1 MPRCELRALRR
12 QDEDREEPVSQ
23 LALFGDVPAVGAPAR
38 TEPTVDGD
46 GSRRSNGHA
55 ASLTLAEAARIIRK
69 AVKDKSYR
77 KTPLGQLVGRYLRW
91 FRNEYGATESTIR
104 DYEAIL
110 ARMSLLLADREP
122 LEVSTEDL
130 REVIDTWAMRH
141 ARTRAKVTSVIR
153 AFWSGPRRRVTSRSP
168 LPRRSAGHER
178 RGKRLRFFPRTSTSC
193 SSAAHGPR
201 AIVSRCSCSSTAVS
215 GAPSSAASG
224 SATSTLPAASSPPSA
239 RARTSA

>member
-1 MPRCELRALRR
+1 MAIRAK
-12 QDEDREEPVSQ
+12 EAPIAAEPGCQ
-23 LALFGDVPAVGAPAR
+23 LALFSEPLATPERVPVDSPAP
-38 TEPTVDGD
+38 GD
-46 GSRRSNGHA
+46 GSRRSNGRR
-55 ASLTLAEAARIIRK
+55 ASLTLGEAARIIRE

-153 AFWSGPRRRVTSRSP
+153 ACWVW
-168 LPRRSAGHER
+168 AEEEGHVPFSDR
-178 RGKRLRFFPRTSTSC
+178 KS
-193 SSAAHGPR
+193 
-201 AIVSRCSCSSTAVS
+201 VV
-215 GAPSSAASG
+215 
-224 SATSTLPAASSPPSA
+224 
-239 RARTSA
+239 